1 MNIIQVQNR
10 LKGVT
15 DEALVGYINNP
26 TGEVPTYL
34 ALGEV
39 GRREDMRKEYQASQ
53 AEQPQKTVAEEMVA
67 QLSMPTGIG
76 ALTSNMGPEMPPE
89 EVMSTSESIS
99 ETGIAPL
106 PTPNIGQNYQAGGIV
121 YSDGTQGYPVGGLI
135 VPGLAAAGRYLGGT
149 GIGQG
154 IKRGLSSLFTKAKP
168 EIKNPSAVIQRG
180 IPNAPGR
187 NISLPQAG
195 PGRPQINRGLLRQP
209 GTYIDTAVIGG
220 ITYGVLPSGEKE
232 EITEEEKDVIDT
244 NNASE
249 QLTETVTE
257 ESVPE
262 PTMEE
267 KATERMNLFKKFAGE
282 DEGAARIAERMA
294 KMEERTADV
303 EDQAFN
309 DALITAGLGMAGG
322 RDQNFLTNVAAGAKE
337 GFKSYEGSLDKV
349 RELEK
354 ETFAIEVELNKAKRA
369 EQLAIASKGIDSI
382 EAQEAAERASALQA
396 QKDNAA
402 LARVRATVA
411 AGQQLTE
418 KDIIDAYTATG
429 GYDSLTQQQLPYQQW
444 KRNLL
449 EQFPVDTPEIQS
461 LVDKYAS

>member
-1 MNIIQVQNR
+1 MNIIQVQDR

-26 TGEVPTYL
+26 TGDVPTYL

-39 GRREDMRKEYQASQ
+39 ERREDMRKEYQAAQ

-67 QLSMPTGIG
+67 KLSMPTGIG

-89 EVMSTSESIS
+89 EVMSTSETIS
-99 ETGIAPL
+99 ETGVANL
-106 PTPNIGQNYQAGGIV
+106 PTPNIGQNYQAGGII
-121 YSDGTQGYPVGGLI
+121 YSDGTQGYPIGGLV
-135 VPGLAAAGRYLGGT
+135 VPAIMGTGRYLGGT
-149 GIGQG
+149 AIGKGAMKGLGYLKDKLIGTKGTYNPASKAQG
-154 IKRGLSSLFTKAKP
+154 TNMIPYNPTAVSTAGTFGTK
-168 EIKNPSAVIQRG
+168 
-180 IPNAPGR
+180 
-187 NISLPQAG
+187 
-195 PGRPQINRGLLRQP
+195 GLLRQP

-249 QLTETVTE
+249 QLTETVTATE
-257 ESVPE
+257 PE
-262 PTMEE
+262 PTMKE
-267 KATERMNLFKKFAGE
+267 KAQERMDLYKEFAGE

-322 RDQNFLTNVAAGAKE
+322 RDQNFLSNVAAGAKE
-337 GFKSYEGSLDKV
+337 GFKSYEGSMDKV

-354 ETFAIEVELNKAKRA
+354 ETFAIDVELNKAKRA

-382 EAQEAAERASALQA
+382 EAQEAAERASALQN
-396 QKDNAA
+396 QKDVAHMQ
-402 LARVRATVA
+402 RTKATIA
-411 AGQQLTE
+411 AGIVPSE
-418 KDIIDAYTATG
+418 SDIIAAFRYRNDFEQSYEDFRETIIRAAEG
-429 GYDSLTQQQLPYQQW
+429 GVPDGITVTR
-444 KRNLL
+444 KN
-449 EQFPVDTPEIQS
+449 
-461 LVDKYAS
+461 